1 MKRLRDRTNFR
12 KLSSDL
18 LMHTVAGMHTH
29 SYTHTHTHTQFLKC
43 KPARRYHFSHVKMA
57 TVKRKRT
64 TSVGEDVKRIH

>member
-29 SYTHTHTHTQFLKC
+29 PYTHTYTHTIFK
-43 KPARRYHFSHVKMA
+43 K
-57 TVKRKRT
+57 
-64 TSVGEDVKRIH
+64 I